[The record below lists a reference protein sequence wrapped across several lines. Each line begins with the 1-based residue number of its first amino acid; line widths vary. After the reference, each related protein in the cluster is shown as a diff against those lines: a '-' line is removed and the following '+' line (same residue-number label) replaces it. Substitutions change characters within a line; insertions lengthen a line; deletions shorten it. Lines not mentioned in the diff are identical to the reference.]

1 MTFKQNE
8 KELVDQ
14 IIALREQ
21 LHATR
26 EELQEIK
33 GSRVFGKIIRLRD
46 HVGKVRNVI
55 IDSKNLPRKTA
66 HKVRVVVA
74 PYVLPATRKKIK
86 SMYRQSKRAL
96 DDLTGVNNVVVS
108 TISLAVW
115 PKKLPLVSVVV
126 PYFNASATIDETLDS
141 LKNQTFIDLEIII
154 LDN

>member
-74 PYVLPATRKKIK
+74 PYVQPATRKK
-86 SMYRQSKRAL
+86 
-96 DDLTGVNNVVVS
+96 
-108 TISLAVW
+108 
-115 PKKLPLVSVVV
+115 
-126 PYFNASATIDETLDS
+126 
-141 LKNQTFIDLEIII
+141 LKVCIGNQKEL
-154 LDN
+154 